1 MWKNLIKGTFL
12 TLVRP
17 ERGLPGGEEGGLEG
31 GLSGHGAD
39 VAMRESV
46 KKFSRTELGDI
57 ARSVFD
63 TAGCVVIFLNLDGKV
78 AFLNPY
84 AEETLGWPVEEV
96 LGKNWIEEF
105 VPEEGRARLQ
115 EVLDAVKREE
125 EVRPD
130 ENEVLCKDGGRRRF
144 AWTACPIRD
153 EFGKVAGV
161 AGIGIDVSAEHRIR
175 KELEEKET
183 RIRAAMENMVDGFIT
198 IDDRGRIESFNP
210 AAERMFGYAA
220 GEVIGRNVRVLM
232 PEPYQREHDESMS
245 RYLRTGEAR
254 IIGVGRE
261 VAGLRKEGSTFPLA
275 LAVAETPLGG
285 RRMFVGTLRDLSKEK
300 ALLSAMES
308 EQRLKAAIVE
318 ASTDAILGYEAEEA
332 LGRHYSLLFPPDLGQ
347 AGEAER
353 IERTFRERGELRNY
367 ATRRRRKDGREIQV
381 ILSRTALRNDEGE
394 LIGYSSILRDVTEE
408 NLLREQVR
416 QSEKFSAIGEL
427 AAGLAHE
434 IGGPLSVMSGNA
446 EFLLESLDA
455 EDPRRDDAEGIAKE
469 CESVASLIRRLLDFS
484 KPAKLETGPVDVNEC
499 LRNILFLVRKQISKE
514 AIEIK
519 LDLQVGLPPILGDS
533 NQLEQVVMNLVMN
546 ARRAMPE
553 GGRLMIESYS
563 AVDGGGG
570 RRRKVGVRIQDT
582 GVGIAEK
589 DLPRIFDPFFTTRE
603 PGEGTGLGLAV
614 SQRIVRDHHGK
625 LSVESR
631 LGEGAAFTIE
641 LPAMEEEGGE

>member
-1 MWKNLIKGTFL
+1 
-12 TLVRP
+12 
-17 ERGLPGGEEGGLEG
+17 
-31 GLSGHGAD
+31 
-39 VAMRESV
+39 MRESV
-46 KKFSRTELGDI
+46 EKISRTELGDI
-57 ARSVFD
+57 ARAVFD
-63 TAGCVVIFLNLDGKV
+63 TARCVVIFLDLDGKV
-78 AFLNPY
+78 AFLNPH
-84 AEETLGWPVEEV
+84 AEEMLGWPVEEV

-105 VPEEGRARLQ
+105 VPEEGRARLR
-115 EVLDAVKREE
+115 EVLDAVKQGE

-130 ENEVLCKDGGRRRF
+130 ENEVLCKDGSRRRF
-144 AWTACPIRD
+144 AWTDCPIRD
-153 EFGKVAGV
+153 GSGKVTGV
-161 AGIGIDVSAEHRIR
+161 VGIGIDVSVEHGIR
-175 KELEEKET
+175 KELEDKES

-198 IDDRGRIESFNP
+198 IDDRETIESFNP

-220 GEVIGRNVRVLM
+220 GEVIGRSVHILM
-232 PEPYQREHDESMS
+232 PEPHQREHDEHMS

-261 VAGLRKEGSTFPLA
+261 VAGLRKDGSTFPLS
-275 LAVAETPLGG
+275 LAVAEMPLGG

-300 ALLSAMES
+300 ALLSAVES

-318 ASTDAILGYEAEEA
+318 ASTDAVLGLDEDGRILSWNPAAVAILGYEAEEA
-332 LGRHYSLLFPPDLGQ
+332 LGRHYSFLIPPDSGQ
-347 AGEAER
+347 AGETER
-353 IERTFRERGELRNY
+353 IERIFQERGDLRNY

-394 LIGYSSILRDVTEE
+394 LIGYSAILRDVTEE
-408 NLLREQVR
+408 NLLREQVH

-434 IGGPLSVMSGNA
+434 IGGPLSVISGNA
-446 EFLLESLDA
+446 EFLIESLDA
-455 EDPRRDDAEGIAKE
+455 EDPRREDAEGVAKE

-484 KPAKLETGPVDVNEC
+484 KPAMLETGPVDVNEC

-533 NQLEQVVMNLVMN
+533 NQLEQVVMNLLMN

-553 GGRLMIESYS
+553 GGRLTIESFS
-563 AVDGGGG
+563 AVDGSGD
-570 RRRKVGVRIQDT
+570 RRRNVGVRIQDT

-614 SQRIVRDHHGK
+614 SRRIVTDHQGK
-625 LSVESR
+625 LSVASR

-641 LPAMEEEGGE
+641 LPAMEEETGE

>member
-1 MWKNLIKGTFL
+1 M
-12 TLVRP
+12 
-17 ERGLPGGEEGGLEG
+17 
-31 GLSGHGAD
+31 
-39 VAMRESV
+39 

-63 TAGCVVIFLNLDGKV
+63 TARCVVIFLDLDGKV

-130 ENEVLCKDGGRRRF
+130 ENEVLCKDGRRRRF

-153 EFGKVAGV
+153 EFGKVTGV

-198 IDDRGRIESFNP
+198 IDDRGTIESFNP

-220 GEVIGRNVRVLM
+220 GEAIGRNVRILM
-232 PEPYQREHDESMS
+232 PEPDQREHDESMS

-261 VAGLRKEGSTFPLA
+261 VAGLRKDGSTFPLA

-318 ASTDAILGYEAEEA
+318 ASTDAILGLDEGGRILSWNPAAAAILGYEAEEA
-332 LGRHYSLLFPPDLGQ
+332 LGRHYSLLFPPDLER
-347 AGEAER
+347 AGEVER

-446 EFLLESLDA
+446 EFLMESLDA
-455 EDPRRDDAEGIAKE
+455 EDPRREDAEGIAKE

-570 RRRKVGVRIQDT
+570 GGRRRHVGVRIQDT